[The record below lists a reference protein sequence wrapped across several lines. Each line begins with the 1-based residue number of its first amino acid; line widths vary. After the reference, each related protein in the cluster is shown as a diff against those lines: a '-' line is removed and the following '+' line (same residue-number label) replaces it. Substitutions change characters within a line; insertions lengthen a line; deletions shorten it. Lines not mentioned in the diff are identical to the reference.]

1 MNKRKANNSILFLT
15 TLGVYLGL
23 VLAGGVT
30 PQVYAHSA
38 MTRNFELVDEIEFKD
53 DLDNKPDDERSDVN
67 LSVQVYLEDVE
78 QFLLAL
84 NRLARSG
91 QFDLHLDTF
100 DVIQDSYLPCT
111 PSNTAGSFTPVK
123 LVSRNA
129 SVNPFLEKLSKQTN
143 YGYSLADCVADA
155 HFAGKETSS
164 SKFILK
170 HDGSDLTLQIAVKRS
185 SLQSAA
191 AVVSALTETFA
202 RFRKD
207 AAPLRRTIIDHTR
220 AHPETDQVLVVTRL
234 PRGSLDPL
242 FAEDAK

>member
-1 MNKRKANNSILFLT
+1 LNKRKTNNSILFLT

-38 MTRNFELVDEIEFKD
+38 MTRNFELTDEIEFKD
-53 DLDNKPDDERSDVN
+53 DLDNKPDDERSDLN

-84 NRLARSG
+84 DRLTQKG
-91 QFDLHLDTF
+91 QFDLRADTF
-100 DVIQDSYLPCT
+100 DVVQNSYLPCT
-111 PSNTAGSFTPVK
+111 PSNTAGSFTPVR

-185 SLQSAA
+185 SPQSAA
-191 AVVSALTETFA
+191 ALVSGLTDTFA
-202 RFRKD
+202 RFRKG
-207 AAPLRRTIIDHTR
+207 AAPLRQAVIDHTAVR
-220 AHPETDQVLVVTRL
+220 PESDQVFVITRL

-242 FAEDAK
+242 FAKDAK